1 MNSSAYP
8 YTTVDAGAG
17 DALVRGDELPEI
29 SAGAAGRIS
38 WGIIVTPHEGTGSA
52 GSN

>member
-17 DALVRGDELPEI
+17 EAPVRGDELPEI
-29 SAGAAGRIS
+29 STGTAGRIS

-52 GSN
+52 GST